1 MEPRIS
7 ARASALKSAS
17 TMKSATMIAV
27 RALAIEGVVIGEDS
41 AVRDVS
47 VVVINDIVVM
57 PVRSPVVPSPTK
69 SAKIADSKAQ
79 PKRDSRTL
87 KEQSRI
93 PIPAWPHP
101 DGFSIRKPWIIFRH
115 VNNLRVGRFD
125 HNGLPLIAHVFLRC
139 AL

>member
-1 MEPRIS
+1 MAPRIS
-7 ARASALKSAS
+7 AGAAPLKSVAPLKSA
-17 TMKSATMIAV
+17 AV
-27 RALAIEGVVIGEDS
+27 IVSMRVIEGVVISEDP
-41 AVRDVS
+41 AVGDVS

-93 PIPAWPHP
+93 PIPAWPNP
-101 DGFSIRKPWIIFRH
+101 DGLSIRKPWIIFRH
-115 VNNLRVGRFD
+115 
-125 HNGLPLIAHVFLRC
+125 
-139 AL
+139 

>member
-1 MEPRIS
+1 MAPRIS
-7 ARASALKSAS
+7 ARAAALKSVS
-17 TMKSATMIAV
+17 TLKSPAV
-27 RALAIEGVVIGEDS
+27 IVSVRVIEGVVIGEDS
-41 AVRDVS
+41 AVGYIS

-69 SAKIADSKAQ
+69 SAKIANSKAQ
-79 PKRDSRTL
+79 PKCNSRAL

-93 PIPAWPHP
+93 PIPAWPNP